1 MKVSFIKFKD
11 DKDRYKIAKMVGMD
25 VFELDSPE
33 DVDKQIQEL
42 EKQDYRTIF
51 IPDSL
56 ASFSDDIINKYK
68 YNENLK
74 IIITPSSNNNEL

>member
-11 DKDRYKIAKMVGMD
+11 DKDRYKIAKMVGID
-25 VFELDSPE
+25 VFEVNSP
-33 DVDKQIQEL
+33 DDIDRQIEEL

-51 IPDSL
+51 IPNSL

-68 YNENLK
+68 NNDNLK
-74 IIITPSSNNNEL
+74 IIITPSKD

>member
-33 DVDKQIQEL
+33 DIDKQIQEL
-42 EKQDYRTIF
+42 EKKDYRTIF
-51 IPDSL
+51 IPNSL

>member
-42 EKQDYRTIF
+42 EKQNYRTIF

-56 ASFSDDIINKYK
+56 ASFSDEIVSKYK
-68 YNENLK
+68 YNDSLK

>member
-33 DVDKQIQEL
+33 DIDKQIQEL
-42 EKQDYRTIF
+42 EKKNYRTIF
-51 IPDSL
+51 IPNSL

>member
-33 DVDKQIQEL
+33 DIDKQIEEL

-51 IPDSL
+51 IPNSL
-56 ASFSDDIINKYK
+56 ASFSNDIISKYK
-68 YNENLK
+68 YDENLK
-74 IIITPSSNNNEL
+74 IIITPSNNYKS